1 MNEKQQIQNELEMAR
16 NAVKNAGLYLV
27 CKNEIDKLADVAVDA
42 YQNYPLH
49 NWLFGGTYN
58 PIASKL
64 LMKVSLNTM
73 IDNGV
78 IYADSSE
85 LNGFAV
91 WMPPKYTG
99 NEAFPFLIKGG
110 MKLIL
115 NSGLKLMGKL
125 LKYDNFAMPLKKKYT
140 NHDDWYL
147 FNLSVKKSAQGKGI
161 ASKLLKPMT
170 DFCNS
175 QNAIC
180 YLETNKDTN
189 VPMYEHFGF
198 KLEEKDFIPD
208 TDVMHY
214 AMTKTPN
221 NSQ

>member
-1 MNEKQQIQNELEMAR
+1 MNKKNKQYKDLELAR
-16 NAVKNAGLYLV
+16 DTIRNAGLYLV
-27 CKNEIDKLADVAVDA
+27 SKNEIKKLAEVAMDA
-42 YQNYPLH
+42 YKDYPLH
-49 NWLFGGTYN
+49 NWFFGGIYN
-58 PIASKL
+58 PKGSKL
-64 LMKVSLNTM
+64 LMEVSLNTM
-73 IDNGV
+73 IKNGV

-99 NEAFPFLIKGG
+99 NKTLPFLINGG
-110 MKLIL
+110 IKLIL
-115 NSGLKLMGKL
+115 NSGLKIIAKL
-125 LKYDNFAMPLKKKYT
+125 LKYENFAMPLKKKYT
-140 NHDDWYL
+140 NHNDWYL

-170 DFCNS
+170 EFCNS
-175 QNAIC
+175 INSIC

-198 KLEEKDFIPD
+198 KLEEKDFIPT

-214 AMTKTPN
+214 AMTKLSD

>member
-1 MNEKQQIQNELEMAR
+1 
-16 NAVKNAGLYLV
+16 
-27 CKNEIDKLADVAVDA
+27 
-42 YQNYPLH
+42 
-49 NWLFGGTYN
+49 
-58 PIASKL
+58 
-64 LMKVSLNTM
+64 M
-73 IDNGV
+73 IDYGV

-99 NEAFPFLIKGG
+99 TKTLPFLMNGG
-110 MKLIL
+110 IKLIL
-115 NSGLKLMGKL
+115 NSGLKLIIKL
-125 LKYDNFAMPLKKKYT
+125 LKYENFAMPLKKKYT
-140 NHDDWYL
+140 NHNDWYL

-170 DFCNS
+170 EFCNS
-175 QNAIC
+175 INSIC

-198 KLEEKDFIPD
+198 KLEEKDFIPN